1 MRCLTTSVPCSLD
14 SPAACVDLLFHGSKL
29 KNPDMC
35 NPTSLP
41 LP

>member
-14 SPAACVDLLFHGSKL
+14 SPASGVDLMFHSSKL
-29 KNPDMC
+29 KNPDMFS
-35 NPTSLP
+35 PTSFP